1 MFKKHQNEKKTKL
14 DIIVNSCFVTIPIT
28 FPRLNKRN
36 SIFLENC
43 TLMRVRNRSK
53 YFTSTQI
60 DSPKQYFV
68 AKPVNVFSFWLK
80 MLRQLFALHF
90 FSFRTKKL
98 WKRRRKSPTRCR
110 RSTTSSGKKMK
121 GRRTLSRLPSDATKP
136 FPWATS

>member
-60 DSPKQYFV
+60 DIPKQYFV

-90 FSFRTKKL
+90 FLLGPKSFGREGEKVQL
-98 WKRRRKSPTRCR
+98 DAGALRQAPARR
-110 RSTTSSGKKMK
+110 
-121 GRRTLSRLPSDATKP
+121 
-136 FPWATS
+136 

>member
-68 AKPVNVFSFWLK
+68 AKPVNVF
-80 MLRQLFALHF
+80 LFGSKCYGNCSHF
-90 FSFRTKKL
+90 IFSFRTKKL

>member
-60 DSPKQYFV
+60 DTPKQYFV
-68 AKPVNVFSFWLK
+68 AKPVNVFFFLAQNVTAIVRTSFFLLGPK
-80 MLRQLFALHF
+80 SFGREGEKVQLDAGALRQAPA
-90 FSFRTKKL
+90 
-98 WKRRRKSPTRCR
+98 RR
-110 RSTTSSGKKMK
+110 
-121 GRRTLSRLPSDATKP
+121 
-136 FPWATS
+136 